1 MQRMAPGT
9 MSQNISKLILSRSV
23 SRGSS
28 LQISGLPG
36 GQENAGSMHPIQLMF
51 MTASATAAETSRLQ
65 RARRLRLYMIL
76 MIQILILL

>member
-23 SRGSS
+23 LRESS
-28 LQISGLPG
+28 SHILRLPG
-36 GQENAGSMHPIQLMF
+36 GQKNAGSMHLIQLMF
-51 MTASATAAETSRLQ
+51 MTASAMAAEILRFQ
-65 RARRLRLYMIL
+65 RARRLRLFMIL